1 MGKDKV
7 IEGIEG
13 LDQDDQVKIGTLNK
27 GRININSDLRE
38 DLETEDGENI
48 AMWIDDEEEQIIG
61 MKIVDDDMLKAMLQ

>member
-7 IEGIEG
+7 TEGIEG